1 MNPRVQPSMKLVT
14 ALLLVASA
22 HTVGAQNTASI
33 SDINLSR
40 IRRGLAARAL
50 ILPTMRPQATFRV
63 DIDEK
68 RPDLRLPPDPRDY
81 SAGPIPPGGMY
92 AFELRRQM
100 GNPWLGQPLFKFNL
114 LPVAQRAAGA
124 IGARRTADDERA
136 AREQVTRELRA
147 FCIANQCEV
156 SEVSRPPAR

>member
-1 MNPRVQPSMKLVT
+1 MINRVLPSMKLVLA
-14 ALLLVASA
+14 ALLAASA
-22 HTVGAQNTASI
+22 TSAAAQDVA

-40 IRRGLAARAL
+40 IRRGLAARTL
-50 ILPTMRPQATFRV
+50 VLPTMRPQATFRV

-124 IGARRTADDERA
+124 IGARRTADEERA

>member
-1 MNPRVQPSMKLVT
+1 MIKRVLPFMKLVLA
-14 ALLLVASA
+14 ALLAASA
-22 HTVGAQNTASI
+22 TSAAAQDVA

-40 IRRGLAARAL
+40 IRRGLAARTL
-50 ILPTMRPQATFRV
+50 VLPTMRPQATFRV

-124 IGARRTADDERA
+124 IGARRTADEERA

-156 SEVSRPPAR
+156 SEVSTPPAR